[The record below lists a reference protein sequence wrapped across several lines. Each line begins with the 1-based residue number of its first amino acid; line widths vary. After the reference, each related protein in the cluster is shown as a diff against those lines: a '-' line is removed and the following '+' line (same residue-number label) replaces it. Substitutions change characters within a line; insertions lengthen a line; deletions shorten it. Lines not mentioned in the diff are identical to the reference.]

1 MKSRPFV
8 EANTDLCRIGRPLNS
23 SDLAS
28 AIFRQRTAKN
38 QVFLQ
43 RGGLTHSVSFG
54 ATFWGSGRATM
65 EPNCAAT
72 K

>member
-8 EANTDLCRIGRPLNS
+8 EANTDLCRNDRPLNS

-43 RGGLTHSVSFG
+43 QQQLRKRANNGGNDAPRDVSVVK
-54 ATFWGSGRATM
+54 TGR
-65 EPNCAAT
+65 
-72 K
+72 